1 MFVCMLYVGAT
12 DITADVDF
20 SALRRTIRGELES
33 KLTVIGPTTQVINIG
48 THIPRAFPC
57 LKCFILFQASFLL
70 HMGALQRI
78 MKLIDLSTTSN
89 EKASA
94 LYDQFEFLVG
104 KEAMGRKFKVLAIAS
119 NNKIL
124 EKDKI
129 KETNVVSY

>member
-1 MFVCMLYVGAT
+1 
-12 DITADVDF
+12 
-20 SALRRTIRGELES
+20 
-33 KLTVIGPTTQVINIG
+33 
-48 THIPRAFPC
+48 
-57 LKCFILFQASFLL
+57 
-70 HMGALQRI
+70 MGALQRI

-119 NNKIL
+119 NNIIS

-129 KETNVVSY
+129 REGNTVSY